1 MLASVFIVG
10 LVKSGSTLLNRI
22 MRPLT
27 EAAGLTYRSPP
38 DEIFRRG
45 LKLKEQTIEF
55 EPFGHAYGG
64 FRELPWPLP
73 DFGADRTVLLVR
85 DPRDALTSLYFSMAF
100 SHVPPGAADGSK
112 LLQAFEARRARA
124 LASDIDAFVLREADG
139 HARLIKRALAN
150 TPRHRLYRYEEII
163 FDKRAWA
170 ADMVDYLG
178 LQAPPRLISAVA
190 ARNDLVPAQDAPL
203 QHVRHVTP
211 GDHRDKLRP
220 ETIAA
225 LDARFAHLMK
235 RLGYPI
241 ETASHR

>member
-1 MLASVFIVG
+1 MLPSVFIVG

-22 MRPLT
+22 MRPIT
-27 EAAGLTYRSPP
+27 MAAGLTYRSPP

-45 LKLKEQTIEF
+45 LKLREQTINF
-55 EPFGHAYGG
+55 EPFGYAYGG

-85 DPRDALTSLYFSMAF
+85 DPRDALTSLYFSLAF
-100 SHVPPGAADGSK
+100 SHVPPGTADSPK

-124 LASDIDAFVLREADG
+124 LAMDIDAFVLEEADR

-150 TPRHRLYRYEEII
+150 TPRYRLYRYEEII
-163 FDKRAWA
+163 FDKQAWTT
-170 ADMVDYLG
+170 DMVEYLG
-178 LQAPPRLISAVA
+178 LTAPPGLISNVV
-190 ARNDLVPAQDAPL
+190 ARNDVVPAQDAPL
-203 QHVRHVTP
+203 EHVRHVTP

-235 RLGYPI
+235 KMGYPI
-241 ETASHR
+241 T